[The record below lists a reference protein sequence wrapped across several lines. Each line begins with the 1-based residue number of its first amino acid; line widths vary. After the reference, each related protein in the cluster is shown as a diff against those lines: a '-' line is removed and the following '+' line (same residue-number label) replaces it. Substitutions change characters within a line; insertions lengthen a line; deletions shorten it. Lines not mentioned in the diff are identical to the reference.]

1 MVPIKPPRERI
12 VCFLLVLNSLGLTLA
27 GQPPAPPRDVQVTVE
42 TDRPM
47 IKFDPRSA
55 LGAGV
60 DGHAQ
65 GDEMRMFSP
74 ENVRRMLQAGLGPIS
89 VRLRTELAVEA
100 WHWNPRGQWSDPAH
114 QQGYWV
120 SDPQPRRDQPIL
132 LSYGYKLPRR
142 GNTLDEANDDGYSM
156 LDDGNPATFWK
167 SNPYLSHT
175 FSGEADSRHPGWVGL
190 DFGKPVR
197 LNAIRIHWAD
207 PYATRFDVEYAQSG
221 RTYFGGH
228 PKGVWTAF
236 DHGKNLRGFSGEQFV
251 KLSDVP
257 VRARYLRIWMTEASG
272 TAPSGSRDARDRLG
286 YAIREIGA
294 GWTDGAGAFHDEVV
308 HQPGKRQTHAQVS
321 STDPWHR
328 AADRDPKVEQPGI
341 DLIFRSGITR
351 GLPLMLAVPYL
362 YDTPDNARS
371 MAAYVKAA
379 GYPIGRFE
387 LGEEPDGQKI
397 APADIG
403 TLYAQVAWKVRT
415 TIPDAVMGGPSFVT
429 GYPSYEGMPYHE
441 WLRVFRH
448 ELARR
453 GQSGDL
459 QFLSFEW
466 YPFDDASGYEPDEVR
481 ENRDW
486 LDDAIQRLGREHLPL
501 VLSEYNYSAFF
512 SEHEVDLGGALFNAE
527 TAVQFL
533 CQGGQSVYYYGY
545 EPVKLEVTNGSW
557 GNQVML
563 VWNAEKGTVE
573 PVATFHAMRMVTSDW
588 LDPKGGVHQVFRVRT
603 NLPKAEQGLVDVFA
617 VERPDRSWSLLVFN
631 KDEARGVRLSVGG
644 SAPWAHNQ
652 GAATL
657 VTYSAAQYRWQ
668 ADGPNGHP
676 VRNDPPAVRTVRVD
690 QPVVIPPWSMSVL
703 RAGGPGDGR

>member
-1 MVPIKPPRERI
+1 MAPIQSRRARI
-12 VCFLLVLNSLGLTLA
+12 ASFLLFLNSLGLTLS
-27 GQPPAPPRDVQVTVE
+27 GQSPAPPRDLQITIEAGHPLV
-42 TDRPM
+42 
-47 IKFDPRSA
+47 KLDPRSA

-60 DGHAQ
+60 DGHWQ

-74 ENVRRMLQAGLGPIS
+74 ENVRRMLPAGLGPIS

-100 WHWNPRGQWSDPAH
+100 WHWNPRGQWSDPKH
-114 QQGYWV
+114 QQGYWT
-120 SDPQPRRDQPIL
+120 SDPTLRPGQPIL

-167 SNPYLSHT
+167 SNPYLSHPFT
-175 FSGEADSRHPGWVGL
+175 GDADSRHPGWVVL

-207 PYATRFDVEYAQSG
+207 PHATRFDVEYARGG

-236 DHGKNLRGFSGEQFV
+236 DHGKNVHGFSGEQLV

-257 VRARYLRIWMTEASG
+257 VRARYIRVWMTEASG
-272 TAPSGSRDARDRLG
+272 TAPSGARDVRDRLG
-286 YAIREIGA
+286 YAIREIDA
-294 GWTDGAGAFHDEVV
+294 GSLNGGGVFHDEVI
-308 HQPGKRQTHAQVS
+308 HQRGKRQTHAYVS

-328 AADRDPKVEQPGI
+328 ASDRDPKVEQPGI

-351 GLPLMLAVPYL
+351 GLPLTLAVPDL

-371 MAAYVKAA
+371 LAAYVKAA

-387 LGEEPDGQKI
+387 LGEEPDGQRI
-397 APADIG
+397 APLDIG
-403 TLYAQVAWKVRT
+403 TLYSLVAREIRKV
-415 TIPDAVMGGPSFVT
+415 IPNALMGGPSFVT
-429 GYPSYEGMPYHE
+429 GYPSYEGLTYRE
-441 WLRVFRH
+441 WLRDFRH

-453 GQSGDL
+453 GQSSDFR
-459 QFLSFEW
+459 FLSFEW
-466 YPFDDASGYEPDEVR
+466 YPFDDASGYEPGEVR
-481 ENRDW
+481 ENSDW
-486 LDDAIQRLGREHLPL
+486 LGDTIRRLGREHLPL

-512 SEHEVDLGGALFNAE
+512 SEHEVDFGGALFNAE

-533 CQGGQSVYYYGY
+533 LRGGQTVFYYGY
-545 EPVKLEVTNGSW
+545 EPVKLEVTDGSW

-563 VWNAEKGTVE
+563 LWNPQSGSVE
-573 PVATFHAMRMVTSDW
+573 PVATFHALRMVTSDW
-588 LDPKGGVHQVFRVRT
+588 LDPKGGMHQVFPVRT
-603 NLPKAEQGLVDVFA
+603 NLPKAEQNLITILA
-617 VERPDRSWSLLVFN
+617 AKCPDQSWSLLVFN
-631 KDEARGVRLSVGG
+631 KDETRGVRLTVGD
-644 SAPWAHNQ
+644 STPWAHPGN
-652 GAATL
+652 AATL

-676 VRNDPPAVRTVRVD
+676 VRNDPPAVRTVRTD
-690 QPVVIPPWSMSVL
+690 KSVVIPPWSICVL
-703 RAGGPGDGR
+703 RGR